1 MNNQFPSFCVYHT
14 PAARRNSCQIGIP
27 ARRQSARKAAHH
39 HYSGG
44 GHSRETARA
53 GGGLGPSKPE
63 RARAIS
69 GPVRPATRATAGSFK
84 RCAGSTRNL
93 SAAPVYTAAAS
104 TRLAE
109 DNCTVRFANFHR
121 HDAIILLSSGE
132 RRLGMLPGLFLCIEG
147 RHFNYALLAVPN
159 HCVNHCYNA
168 PSPPNAKLCAL
179 SLGRSIAGRCQ
190 LDPFRSGGDW
200 D

>member
-1 MNNQFPSFCVYHT
+1 
-14 PAARRNSCQIGIP
+14 
-27 ARRQSARKAAHH
+27 
-39 HYSGG
+39 
-44 GHSRETARA
+44 
-53 GGGLGPSKPE
+53 
-63 RARAIS
+63 
-69 GPVRPATRATAGSFK
+69 
-84 RCAGSTRNL
+84 
-93 SAAPVYTAAAS
+93 
-104 TRLAE
+104 LAE

-190 LDPFRSGGDW
+190 LDPFRSGGAW
-200 D
+200 DEAPASDRPVAPEVKTDPEVLPPPQHFTFEQIRNLA